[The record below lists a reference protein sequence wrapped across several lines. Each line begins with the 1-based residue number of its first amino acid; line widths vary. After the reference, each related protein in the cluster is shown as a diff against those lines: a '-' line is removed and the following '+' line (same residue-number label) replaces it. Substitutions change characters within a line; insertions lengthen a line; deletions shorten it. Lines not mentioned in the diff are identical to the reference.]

1 MTKFITLTKPVTV
14 PAADLF
20 SKPTILP
27 AGKRFKITDRDGLSI
42 DHKTI
47 FKRMAIVD
55 GRFVDINIPVDSVTV
70 KSFLNF
76 KINQGK

>member
-27 AGKRFKITDRDGLSI
+27 AGKRFKITDRDGIAI
-42 DHKTI
+42 DGKTI
-47 FKRMAIVD
+47 FKRMAVVD
-55 GRFVDINIPVDSVTV
+55 GRFIDLDIPTDAVT
-70 KSFLNF
+70 KKTLENF
-76 KINQGK
+76 KIN